1 MQDVPKEVEITEHD
15 KVNVGTIGH
24 VDHGSNEILPQDNPG
39 TKSALQIDLEEEGL
53 TEEDL
58 DRMLPQLKMQL
69 AEKQRRKIRSEATK
83 KKITKA
89 DRAKKRKMQKNA
101 RKNNR

>member
-39 TKSALQIDLEEEGL
+39 TKSALQIDLEEDVL
-53 TEEDL
+53 L
-58 DRMLPQLKMQL
+58 
-69 AEKQRRKIRSEATK
+69 
-83 KKITKA
+83 KKILIGCYLSL
-89 DRAKKRKMQKNA
+89 RCN
-101 RKNNR
+101 